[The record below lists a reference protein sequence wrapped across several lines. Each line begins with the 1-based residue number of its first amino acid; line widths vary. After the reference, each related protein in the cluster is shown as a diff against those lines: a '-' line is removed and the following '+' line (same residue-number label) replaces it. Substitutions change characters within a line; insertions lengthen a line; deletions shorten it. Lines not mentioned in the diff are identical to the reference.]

1 VGSRKKSNGRKAVEA
16 AAKRLPN
23 VSMSRG
29 AAITSAVTGTLVFAV
44 AYVLGRRRT
53 R

>member
-1 VGSRKKSNGRKAVEA
+1 VGSRKKSNRQKAVQA
-16 AAKRLPN
+16 VAKRLPD
-23 VSMSRG
+23 VRMSRG

-53 R
+53 K